1 MRKSFEVGASTRD
14 DQGKGASRRLRR
26 TGKVPAILYGGK
38 GEPSNIVL
46 DQLKLLNVIS
56 DEKFYST
63 VITLKLDGKDTQ
75 AIVKDVQ
82 LHPAKTQVLHVD
94 LQRVLADHP
103 IRIHLPI
110 HFLNETTCPGVKTQG
125 GLVSH
130 LRTDVEISCLP
141 KDLPEALEV
150 DMAGMSLG
158 DTVYLKDIK
167 LPAGVTIPQLT
178 QGRNVPV
185 VAIHAP
191 RAEEPEAVVAEA
203 AAAAVPTAGD
213 AKKAADAKAG
223 DAKAGDAKA
232 AEGKK
237 DGGKK

>member
-1 MRKSFEVGASTRD
+1 MRKSFEVGAETRD

-38 GEPSNIVL
+38 GEPSNITL
-46 DQLKLLNVIS
+46 DQLKLLNVIE
-56 DEKFYST
+56 DEKFYSSI
-63 VITLKLDGKDTQ
+63 ITLKLDGKDQQ
-75 AIVKDVQ
+75 AIVKDIQ
-82 LHPAKTQVLHVD
+82 LHPAKHQVLHVD
-94 LQRVLADHP
+94 LQRVLADQA

-110 HFLNETTCPGVKTQG
+110 HFLNEATCPGVKTQG

-130 LRTDVEISCLP
+130 LRTDVEITCLP

-150 DMAGMSLG
+150 DMSGMSLN

-167 LPAGVTIPQLT
+167 LPPGVTIPELST
-178 QGRNVPV
+178 GRDIPV
-185 VAIHAP
+185 VSIHAP
-191 RAEEPEAVVAEA
+191 RAEEPEAAVEA
-203 AAAAVPTAGD
+203 TAAAAVPAAAD

-232 AEGKK
+232 GDAKAGKK
-237 DGGKK
+237 

>member
-1 MRKSFEVGASTRD
+1 MRKSFEVGAETRD

-26 TGKVPAILYGGK
+26 TGKVPAILYGGQ
-38 GEPSNIVL
+38 GEASNITL
-46 DQLKLLNVIS
+46 NHLKLLNLIE
-56 DEKFYST
+56 DEKFYSS
-63 VITLKLDGKDTQ
+63 VITVKLDGKDQQ

-82 LHPAKTQVLHVD
+82 LHPAKHQVLHVD
-94 LQRVLADHP
+94 LQRVMADQL

-110 HFLNETTCPGVKTQG
+110 HFLNEATCPGVKVQG

-150 DMAGMSLG
+150 DMAAMSLN

-167 LPAGVTIPQLT
+167 LPAGVTIPELAT
-178 QGRNVPV
+178 GREIPV

-191 RAEEPEAVVAEA
+191 RAEEPEAA
-203 AAAAVPTAGD
+203 ATTEVAAVPTAGD

-223 DAKAGDAKA
+223 EAKAGEAKKDA
-232 AEGKK
+232 GKK
-237 DGGKK
+237 

>member
-1 MRKSFEVGASTRD
+1 MRKSFEVGAESRN
-14 DQGKGASRRLRR
+14 DQGKGASRRLRHA
-26 TGKVPAILYGGK
+26 GKVPAILYGGK
-38 GEPSNIVL
+38 GEPSNITL
-46 DQLKLLNVIS
+46 DQLKLLNLIV
-56 DEKFYST
+56 DEKFYSS
-63 VITLKLDGKDTQ
+63 VITLKVDGKDQQ

-82 LHPAKTQVLHVD
+82 MHPAKNQVLHVD
-94 LQRVLADHP
+94 LQRVLADQL

-150 DMAGMSLG
+150 DMAGMSLN

-167 LPAGVTIPQLT
+167 LPAGVTIPELAT
-178 QGRNVPV
+178 GRDIPV

-191 RAEEPEAVVAEA
+191 RAEEPEAA
-203 AAAAVPTAGD
+203 AADAAAVPAAAD

-223 DAKAGDAKA
+223 DAKAGDKGDAKKDA
-232 AEGKK
+232 GKK
-237 DGGKK
+237 

>member
-1 MRKSFEVGASTRD
+1 MRKTIEVGAETRD

-38 GEPSNIVL
+38 GEPSNITL
-46 DQLKLLNVIS
+46 DQLKLLNVIG
-56 DEKFYST
+56 DEKFYSSIIT
-63 VITLKLDGKDTQ
+63 VKVGSESHQ

-82 LHPAKTQVLHVD
+82 LHPAKNQVLHVD
-94 LQRVLADHP
+94 LQRVLADQL

-110 HFLNETTCPGVKTQG
+110 HFLNEASCPGVKTQG

-150 DMAGMSLG
+150 DMAGMSLN

-167 LPAGVTIPQLT
+167 LPAGVTIPELAT
-178 QGRNVPV
+178 GREIPV
-185 VAIHAP
+185 VSIHAP
-191 RAEEPEAVVAEA
+191 RAEEPEAAAEGA

-223 DAKAGDAKA
+223 DAKAGDAKGDA
-232 AEGKK
+232 KK
-237 DGGKK
+237 EGGKK

>member
-1 MRKSFEVGASTRD
+1 MRKSFEVSASTRD

-38 GEPSNIVL
+38 GEPSNITL
-46 DQLKLLNVIS
+46 DQLKLLNVIT
-56 DEKFYST
+56 DEKFYSS
-63 VITLKLDGKDTQ
+63 VVTLKLDGTDHQ

-82 LHPAKTQVLHVD
+82 MHPAKNQVLHVD
-94 LQRVLADHP
+94 LQRVLADQP

-110 HFLNETTCPGVKTQG
+110 HFLNEAPCPGVKVQG

-150 DMAGMSLG
+150 DMAAMSLG

-167 LPAGVTIPQLT
+167 LPEGVTIPALT
-178 QGRNVPV
+178 QGRDVPV
-185 VAIHAP
+185 VSIHAP
-191 RAEEPEAVVAEA
+191 RAEEPEAA
-203 AAAAVPTAGD
+203 AAEGAVAAVPTAGD
-213 AKKAADAKAG
+213 AKKAAADAKAG
-223 DAKAGDAKA
+223 DAKPDAKA
-232 AEGKK
+232 
-237 DGGKK
+237 GGKK

>member
-1 MRKSFEVGASTRD
+1 MRKSFEVSASTRD

-38 GEPSNIVL
+38 GEPSNITL
-46 DQLKLLNVIS
+46 DQLKLLNVIT
-56 DEKFYST
+56 DEKFYSS
-63 VITLKLDGKDTQ
+63 VVTLKLDGTDHQ
-75 AIVKDVQ
+75 AIVKDIQ
-82 LHPAKTQVLHVD
+82 MHPAKNQVLHVD
-94 LQRVLADHP
+94 LQRVLADQL

-167 LPAGVTIPQLT
+167 LPPGVTIPALT
-178 QGRNVPV
+178 QGREIPV

-191 RAEEPEAVVAEA
+191 RAEEPEAA
-203 AAAAVPTAGD
+203 AAETAAVPTAGD

-232 AEGKK
+232 ADAK
-237 DGGKK
+237 GGKK